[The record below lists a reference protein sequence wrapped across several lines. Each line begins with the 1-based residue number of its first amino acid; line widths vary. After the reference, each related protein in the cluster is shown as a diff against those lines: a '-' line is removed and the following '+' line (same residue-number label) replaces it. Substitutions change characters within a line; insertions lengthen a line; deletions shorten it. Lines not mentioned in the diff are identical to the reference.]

1 MRAMSHPEVLNAVKR
16 DRPFNALPGKNGAR
30 KFFQ

>member
-1 MRAMSHPEVLNAVKR
+1 MRAMSHPALLNALER
-16 DRPFNALPGKNGAR
+16 DRPFNALPGKKGAR